1 VTRTDT
7 GSRIVAATPQ
17 ALYDAF
23 VDPKAVAQWRP
34 PTGMRAEIYS
44 FEPHVGGGYRMAFVY
59 ASDDPEVRGKTTEKA
74 DVFTGT
80 FVELVP
86 GERVVERATFESD
99 DPAFAGIMSV
109 TTTFGS
115 AAEGTAEVTMAC
127 SDVPEGIGAAD
138 HAAGIASS
146 LANLAAYAERG

>member
-1 VTRTDT
+1 MTRTDT
-7 GSRIVAATPQ
+7 GSRVIGATPQ

-23 VDPKAVAQWRP
+23 VDPRAVAAWRP
-34 PTGMRAEIYS
+34 PAGMRAEIYN
-44 FEPHVGGGYRMAFVY
+44 FEARVGGGYRMAFVY
-59 ASDDPEVRGKTTEKA
+59 ESDDPAVRGKSTEKA

-86 GERVVERATFESD
+86 GERIIERATFESD

-109 TTTFGS
+109 TTTFRS

-146 LANLAAYAERG
+146 LANLAAYAERR